1 MTQSSSNKLNLP
13 SFSDFLRFTEW
24 TGYDQQTMDE
34 LLLLFHSVGDVRG
47 EFMLVNANEEMV
59 PDLLEE
65 ISSCFGDDIIK
76 SDHRTIC
83 RLLIVTDPSVSCR
96 LVLQEFAV
104 PFNRFTNWLEQR
116 NKGEVDDE

>member
-1 MTQSSSNKLNLP
+1 MIQSSNNKRDLP
-13 SFSDFLRFTEW
+13 SLSDFLRFTEW
-24 TGYDQQTMDE
+24 VGYDRQTMDE
-34 LLLLFHSVGDVRG
+34 LSLLFHSVGDVKG
-47 EFMLVNANEEMV
+47 EFMLIDAEEEMV

-83 RLLIVTDPSVSCR
+83 RLLIVTNPSVSCR

-104 PFNRFTNWLEQR
+104 PFNRFLYWLESQ
-116 NKGEVDDE
+116 NNGEVDDK

>member
-1 MTQSSSNKLNLP
+1 MIQSSNNKRDLP
-13 SFSDFLRFTEW
+13 SLSDFLSFSKW
-24 TGYDQQTMDE
+24 VGYDRQTIDE
-34 LLLLFHSVGDVRG
+34 LSLLFHSVGDVKG
-47 EFMLVNANEEMV
+47 EFMLIVAEEEMV

-83 RLLIVTDPSVSCR
+83 RLLIVTNPSVSCR

-104 PFNRFTNWLEQR
+104 PFNRFLDWLESQ
-116 NKGEVDDE
+116 NKGDDDDD

>member
-1 MTQSSSNKLNLP
+1 MIQSSNNKRDLP
-13 SFSDFLRFTEW
+13 SLSDFLSFSKW
-24 TGYDQQTMDE
+24 VGYDRQTIDE
-34 LLLLFHSVGDVRG
+34 LSLLFHSVGDVKG
-47 EFMLVNANEEMV
+47 EFMLIVAEEEMV

-83 RLLIVTDPSVSCR
+83 RLLIVTNPSVSCR

-104 PFNRFTNWLEQR
+104 PFNRFLDWLESQ
-116 NKGEVDDE
+116 NNGEVDDK